1 MQTVKEIISKS
12 HDSKGF
18 KTAAE
23 IIRKEFVEK
32 GYVKTN
38 MGWLHRDWIR
48 KGLKMNAIGFSP
60 EYSQPPGYLYFN
72 AKVEVNEYEDQV
84 REGRRVM
91 IVKKEKLT
99 FVNYFAWLEW
109 IEEEKGASDPTRNK
123 EITDSKKQLQIVEK
137 FL

>member
-1 MQTVKEIISKS
+1 MQTVKEIINKS
-12 HDSKGF
+12 HDLKGF

-23 IIRKEFVEK
+23 IIRKEFVAK

-38 MGWLHRDWIR
+38 MGWLHRDWIT
-48 KGLKMNAIGFSP
+48 KGLSMNAIGFSP

-72 AKVEVNEYEDQV
+72 VKVEVNEYEDQV
-84 REGRRVM
+84 REGRRIM

-109 IEEEKGASDPTRNK
+109 IEEEKRASDPTKNK
-123 EITDSKKQLQIVEK
+123 DITDSKKRLQIVEK